1 MRLLSPLV
9 LTAVAVAY
17 TAQIIPYALA
27 KPFWHDE
34 IYTVLL
40 ARLPSLADTWR
51 ASADG
56 ADLSPP
62 LNLWL
67 TRAAHVPTG
76 VGLISTRLPALLG
89 FFVAIVS
96 VFAVVRRR
104 AGTAAAVTGALAL
117 FFTAG
122 FRYAAEAR
130 GYGVMMGLCG
140 ITIYAWTE
148 AAAGRRRGLYVPVL
162 CVALAASMWNHYFG
176 VLVFVPVIAGEA
188 VRFVQRHRLDLPMAA
203 AIAGAVIFALPL
215 YPLMTVAAA
224 QRSSFWA
231 GRATAP
237 GIPDIYR
244 FLLAPMLEP
253 AFLTVIAVVVAF
265 TGVAAIIRGRSM
277 PGEGRR
283 VPAHEAAALAAG
295 VAIPIFGLVLAWLIA
310 GVLVPRYLLSAV
322 VPIGIALA
330 LMLWRANTHR
340 SPAEAL
346 ACALFIML
354 VAAGFVRDPP
364 AFRHPVADRPVLLNS
379 LRTPVP
385 TVVSSSLQYL
395 QLWYYTPPELKGR
408 MVYLADPSEALRL
421 SGSDTIDRGYIALS
435 RWTSVT
441 VEPYESFVARHS
453 SFRVYEAG
461 SGWLLAKLEA
471 SGAGIEEI
479 GRDPGGRLFQVTLSR

>member
-1 MRLLSPLV
+1 MV
-9 LTAVAVAY
+9 LTALAVAY

-40 ARLPSLADTWR
+40 SRLPSLADTWR

-89 FFVAIVS
+89 FFVAMVS
-96 VFAVVRRR
+96 VFAVLRRR

-140 ITIYAWTE
+140 ITFYAWTE
-148 AAAGRRRGLYVPVL
+148 AAAERRRGLYVPL
-162 CVALAASMWNHYFG
+162 LGVALAASVWNHYFG
-176 VLVFVPVIAGEA
+176 VLVFVPIVVGEA
-188 VRFVQRHRLDLPMAA
+188 VRVLQRRRFDLPIAA
-203 AIAGAVIFALPL
+203 AIAGAVILALPL

-237 GIPDIYR
+237 ALPDIYR

-253 AFLTVIAVVVAF
+253 AFLTTIAVVAVFA
-265 TGVAAIIRGRSM
+265 GIAAIWRRSM
-277 PGEGRR
+277 PGEARR
-283 VPAHEAAALAAG
+283 VPAHEAVALAAG
-295 VAIPIFGLVLAWLIA
+295 VAMPIFGLVLAWAIA
-310 GVLVPRYLLSAV
+310 GVLVPRYLLSAI
-322 VPIGIALA
+322 VPIGIALP
-330 LMLWRANTHR
+330 LMLWRANTR
-340 SPAEAL
+340 RTPAEAL
-346 ACALFIML
+346 ACALLILL

-364 AFRHPVADRPVLLNS
+364 AFRDPVADRPVLLNS
-379 LRTPVP
+379 LKTPVP

-395 QLWYYTPPELKGR
+395 QLWYDTPPELKGR
-408 MVYLADPSEALRL
+408 MVYLADPPEALRL
-421 SGSDTIDRGYIALS
+421 SGSDTIDRGYAALS
-435 RWTSVT
+435 RWTSVPI
-441 VEPYESFVARHS
+441 EPYESFVARHTG
-453 SFRVYEAG
+453 FRVYEAG

-479 GRDPGGRLFQVTLSR
+479 GRDPAGKLFQVTLSR

>member
-1 MRLLSPLV
+1 MV
-9 LTAVAVAY
+9 VTALAVAY
-17 TAQIIPYALA
+17 AAQIIPYALA

-34 IYTVLL
+34 IYTILL

-89 FFVAIVS
+89 FFVAMVS
-96 VFAVVRRR
+96 VFTVLRRR
-104 AGTAAAVTGALAL
+104 AGTAAAVTGALTL

-140 ITIYAWTE
+140 ITFYAWTE
-148 AAAGRRRGLYVPVL
+148 AAVGRRRRLYVPAL
-162 CVALAASMWNHYFG
+162 GVALAASVWNHYFG
-176 VLVFVPVIAGEA
+176 VLVFVPIAVGEA
-188 VRFVQRHRLDLPMAA
+188 VRFLQRRRFDLPVAA
-203 AIAGAVIFALPL
+203 AIAGAMILALPL

-231 GRATAP
+231 GRATTP
-237 GIPDIYR
+237 GIPEIYR

-253 AFLTVIAVVVAF
+253 AFLTTVAVVIAF
-265 TGVAAIIRGRSM
+265 TGVAAIWRRSM
-277 PGEGRR
+277 PGEERR
-283 VPAHEAAALAAG
+283 VPAHEAAAVAAG
-295 VAIPIFGLVLAWLIA
+295 VAIPILGLVLAWAIA
-310 GVLVPRYLLSAV
+310 GVLVPRYLLSAI
-322 VPIGIALA
+322 VPIGVALP
-330 LMLWRANTHR
+330 LMLWRANTRR

-346 ACALFIML
+346 ACALLIIL
-354 VAAGFVRDPP
+354 VASGFARDPP
-364 AFRHPVADRPVLLNS
+364 AFRHPVADRPALLNS
-379 LRTPVP
+379 LKTPGP

-408 MVYLADPSEALRL
+408 MVYLADPPEALRL
-421 SGSDTIDRGYIALS
+421 SGSDTIDRGYVALS

-441 VEPYESFVARHS
+441 VEPYESFVARHPT
-453 SFRVYEAG
+453 FRVYEAG
-461 SGWLLAKLEA
+461 SGWLLVKLETSRA
-471 SGAGIEEI
+471 SIEEI
-479 GRDPGGRLFQVTLSR
+479 GRDSGGRLFQVTLSR